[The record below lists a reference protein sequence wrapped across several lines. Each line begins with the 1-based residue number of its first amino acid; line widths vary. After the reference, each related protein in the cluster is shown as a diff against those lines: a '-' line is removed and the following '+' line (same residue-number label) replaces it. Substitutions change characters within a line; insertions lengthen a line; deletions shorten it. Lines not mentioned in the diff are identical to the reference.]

1 MAEVQN
7 YSLLHKIVFARFAD
21 DEIIGLPT
29 NDIHMPGNYR
39 KLASFMVTPA
49 LWGKC
54 EQWSRL
60 VLLLV
65 NSIAWSLCVLL
76 TWWSV
81 YILFYGQLSV
91 GLTPIIYVAGFVFLA
106 ATLYGQACI
115 RWMVMNIGMNRK
127 GKFKKN

>member
-1 MAEVQN
+1 MAE
-7 YSLLHKIVFARFAD
+7 SLNHGLSRKILLAQFKR

-29 NDIHMPGNYR
+29 IQANIPFNYR
-39 KLASFMVTPA
+39 KHTHFMITPDLWRKCDMWSKSF
-49 LWGKC
+49 
-54 EQWSRL
+54 
-60 VLLLV
+60 LLLI